1 MGVYIMNNNNLE
13 LNDFDDEVII
23 DEEMQKVFEQGDFE
37 GAVRPNYK
45 PYSQWRIKQI
55 LLEYYG
61 IELRPYFNWY
71 KAMRYRPCQ
80 QYVLY
85 DMRTNE
91 IVGYEQGY
99 TFDEL
104 RCILAPLDFPL
115 HDEELTKELR
125 KLKNKEKQK
134 STRNKKAEH
143 FLEIVEQI
151 EKEQ

>member
-1 MGVYIMNNNNLE
+1 MNNDNNVE

-23 DEEMQKVFEQGDFE
+23 DEEMQEVFENGDFE

-99 TFDEL
+99 TFEEL
-104 RCILAPLDFPL
+104 RSILAPLDFPL
-115 HDEELTKELR
+115 HDEELNKELKRLKR
-125 KLKNKEKQK
+125 KEAKK
-134 STRNKKAEH
+134 STRNQNAER
-143 FLEIVEQI
+143 FLEILNSLDNPADDT
-151 EKEQ
+151 